1 MQTAYLTNCAQRPTS
16 TQSTTVAG
24 EQQKSVT
31 HKPRSF
37 VRRCFDHRVFER
49 NPLTFISDTT
59 HVLVKLVPHPTSNTR
74 THHAPGAAT
83 STILNIIKS
92 NIAKHTVCSGML
104 IRSSSAVKAG
114 YFERDNGDNNWHT
127 SSGSVPLI
135 LRTCHVSAYGDG
147 RRTSYGGQTT
157 LN

>member
-1 MQTAYLTNCAQRPTS
+1 MSQRPTS

-59 HVLVKLVPHPTSNTR
+59 HALVKLVPHPTSNTR

-147 RRTSYGGQTT
+147 RRMSYGGQTT